1 MPHDLR
7 LVSVILPTYNEAE
20 NIVPLA
26 EAIDR
31 AIALPHEI
39 IVVDD
44 NSPDGTSSLVREV
57 ITSGRLPALRLET
70 RLADRGLTKSLWR
83 GIELAKG
90 DTVVW
95 MDCDFSMPP
104 EKIPELLAKISEG
117 YDIAVGSRFVTGG
130 SAKQGALTAK
140 GESFLAII
148 LSRFLNLVLR
158 VCLSPRFRDYTS
170 GFIAVRRDVFRSI
183 RLTGDYGEY
192 FMDLMLRAILLKFS
206 FIEVPYV
213 NALRRA
219 GESKTAPNLTTL
231 FRRGIK
237 YLRMVLRLLGVRAK
251 NFFGISIVD
260 SDALPRS

>member
-1 MPHDLR
+1 MPHEIA
-7 LVSVILPTYNEAE
+7 LVSVLLPTYNEAE

-44 NSPDGTSSLVREV
+44 NSPDGTSAIVREV
-57 ITSGRLPALRLET
+57 IASGRLPALRLET
-70 RLADRGLTKSLWR
+70 RMTDRGLTKSLWC
-83 GIELAKG
+83 GIELARG

-104 EKIPELLAKISEG
+104 EKIPELLSKISEG
-117 YDIAVGSRFVTGG
+117 YDIAVGSRFVAGG
-130 SAKQGALTAK
+130 SAKQGALAAK
-140 GESFLAII
+140 GESFLAVI
-148 LSRFLNLVLR
+148 LSRFLNLLLR
-158 VCLSPRFRDYTS
+158 LCLSPRFRDYTS

-192 FMDLMLRAILLKFS
+192 FMDLMMRAILLKFS

-219 GESKTAPNLTTL
+219 GESKTAPDLATL

-237 YLRMVLRLLGVRAK
+237 YLRMILRLLWMRVRSFA
-251 NFFGISIVD
+251 GRTITD
-260 SDALPRS
+260 PDALRP

>member
-1 MPHDLR
+1 MPHNIH

-44 NSPDGTSSLVREV
+44 NSPDGTSSLVQDV
-57 ITSGRLPALRLET
+57 IASGRLPALRLET
-70 RLADRGLTKSLWR
+70 RMADRGLTKSLWR

-90 DTVVW
+90 DTIVW

-104 EKIPELLAKISEG
+104 EKIPELLSKISEG
-117 YDIAVGSRFVTGG
+117 YDIAVGSRFVAGG

-140 GESFLAII
+140 GESFLAVL

-158 VCLSPRFRDYTS
+158 LLLSPRFRDYTS
-170 GFIAVRRDVFRSI
+170 GFIAVRREVFQSI

-192 FMDLMLRAILLKFS
+192 FMDLMMRAILLKYS
-206 FIEVPYV
+206 FVEVPYA

-219 GESKTAPNLTTL
+219 GESKTAPNLSTL

-237 YLRMVLRLLGVRAK
+237 YLRMILRLLRIRVQH
-251 NFFGISIVD
+251 FFGIAIAD
-260 SDALPRS
+260 PNALS